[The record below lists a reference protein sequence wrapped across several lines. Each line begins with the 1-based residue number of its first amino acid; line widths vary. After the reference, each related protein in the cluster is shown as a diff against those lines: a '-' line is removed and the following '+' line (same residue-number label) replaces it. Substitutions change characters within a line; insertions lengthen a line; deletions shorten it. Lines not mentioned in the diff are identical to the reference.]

1 MEMLYKKQFTEGD
14 YLMTEFPIIH
24 TNIWDALW
32 AIPVI
37 MILVI
42 VLKYFVHVP
51 AKYVPGCATLIGL
64 FISIFISHRENLS
77 AGIFMGFFYSAA
89 AIGTLAS
96 LKTTLK
102 SYRTS

>member
-1 MEMLYKKQFTEGD
+1 
-14 YLMTEFPIIH
+14 MTEFPIIH
-24 TNIWDALW
+24 TNIWDAIW

-42 VLKYFVHVP
+42 VLKFFVHVP
-51 AKYVPGCATLIGL
+51 PKYVPGCATLIGL
-64 FISIFISHRENLS
+64 FISIFINHRENLS

-96 LKTTLK
+96 IRTTLK